1 MKSTQFFKHSAFIL
15 LGLGL
20 VSSPAHATV
29 MVGAT
34 ADANTLA
41 NIISGSGV
49 TISGAKYNGAPLA
62 SGTFTGGSSAGIGID
77 TGIILTTG
85 NAKDAEGPNN
95 ADGTTIDN
103 PTGGDPELSAL
114 INGATTNDAASL
126 TLDFTTTGGDL
137 FFNYVFASE
146 EYNEYVNS
154 SYNDVFGFFLDGNNI
169 ALIPGTTTP
178 VSINNVNGG
187 KPFGANA
194 KNPQF
199 YNNNDPNDPGPPSF
213 NIEYDGFTKVF
224 QAQAL
229 NLKPGTHTIKLA
241 IADAG
246 DSGLD
251 SAVFIQG
258 GSFSDVPATPIPFEF
273 SPSFGLLV
281 LGIWGGIGQLKSLVQ
296 KSKSSE
302 SAFSK
307 N

>member
-1 MKSTQFFKHSAFIL
+1 MKSIHFFKHSAFIL
-15 LGLGL
+15 LGWGL

-41 NIISGSGV
+41 NSISGSGV
-49 TISGAKYNGAPLA
+49 TISGAKYNGTPLA

-85 NAKDAEGPNN
+85 NAKDAEGPNTS
-95 ADGTTIDN
+95 DGTSIDN
-103 PTGGDPELSAL
+103 PTGGDTDLSAL
-114 INGATTNDAASL
+114 INNAPTNDAASL
-126 TLDFTTTGGDL
+126 TLDFTTAGGDL

-154 SYNDVFGFFLDGNNI
+154 GFNDVFGFFLDGNNI

-187 KPFGANA
+187 DPFGTNA
-194 KNPQF
+194 TNPGF
-199 YNNNDPNDPGPPSF
+199 YNNNDPNDPGPPSLD
-213 NIEYDGFTKVF
+213 IEYDGFTKVF

-241 IADAG
+241 IADTS
-246 DSGLD
+246 DSSLD

-273 SPSFGLLV
+273 SPTLGLLA
-281 LGIWGGIGQLKSLVQ
+281 LGTWGAIAQLKSLVQ
-296 KSKSSE
+296 KCKSSE